1 MRPIFSSLF
10 VLSLLFSD
18 TSLSA
23 GEAFKICADPNNPPF
38 SNRDGTG
45 FENKIAEMFAE
56 ESGQSPEYSWFP
68 QRIGFIRNTL
78 KAKLPDKD
86 EYKCDAVMG
95 VPTGYE
101 LTVTT
106 KPYYRSTY
114 LLVIRKNS
122 GWDDI
127 ASPLDL
133 AEMDQERQEKLRI
146 AMFDRG
152 PGTAFL
158 RNYGLLE
165 QGVPYQSMTGDPKTN
180 TAMTMDQDLSSGI
193 IDMAILWGP
202 MVGYVIS
209 NSPPDS
215 YNVLPMNSIPGIK
228 FDFPISMGV
237 RFGDE
242 ERKNQLD
249 NFIDKNQSEI
259 TELMEKY
266 NIPLVDE
273 NGKSIN

>member
-1 MRPIFSSLF
+1 MRAIVSSLF
-10 VLSLLFSD
+10 VLSILFSD
-18 TSLSA
+18 ISLSA

-38 SNRDGTG
+38 SNRIGTG
-45 FENKIAEMFAE
+45 FENVIGEMFAE
-56 ESGQSPEYSWFP
+56 EIGQSTEYSWFP

-101 LTVTT
+101 LTITT

-114 LLVIRKNS
+114 MLVIRKDR

-127 ASPLDL
+127 ASPIDL
-133 AEMDQERQEKLRI
+133 TELDQERQASLRI

-158 RNYGLLE
+158 KNYDLLE
-165 QGVPYQSMTGDPKTN
+165 QGVPYQSMTGNPDTN
-180 TAMTMDQDLSSGI
+180 TAMTMDQDLKSGK

-202 MVGYVIS
+202 MAGYVIS
-209 NSPPDS
+209 NSPPGS
-215 YNVLPMNSIPGIK
+215 YNTLPMNSVPGIR
-228 FDFPISMGV
+228 FHFPISMGV
-237 RFGDE
+237 RHGDE

-249 NFIDKNQSEI
+249 EFIDKNQAKI

-273 NGKSIN
+273 NGRSID